1 MGMRRVA
8 LGGAAALALSW
19 LVRAGQPSAPAVV
32 AASARP
38 APAAVSPLPSP
49 DPSLPALPE
58 RSPRNASYS
67 IDARLDPDAHTL
79 EGTLVLD
86 WRHLGDA
93 AVSSFPFHL
102 YWNAFR
108 NTLSTSARGERRPV
122 APPYSDEE
130 RDRRFGYIE
139 VRSVRLLGPPAD
151 TGAGAGA
158 PGTELLPTLRYVQ
171 PDDGNPEDRTV
182 MEVTAPAAVPPQGS
196 ARFRIE
202 WTARIPHGDV
212 GRAGWVHDYHCIA
225 QWFPKIGVLR
235 PDGWNAHQFHA
246 TTEFFSDYGVYDVR
260 LNVPEGFVVGATGAL
275 VGTVPGPTPGTR
287 TLHFHQDDVHDFAWT
302 ASRRFQVRD
311 DRFDDPG
318 YPPVSIRL
326 LVQPEHE
333 HLASRYIEATKIAL
347 RSYGAWGAPYPYAQV
362 TVVDPAWASASGGM
376 EYPTLFTGGTSIRAP
391 RALQSPEGVTIHECG
406 HQFWYGLVGTNEFEE
421 AWLDE
426 GFNSYH
432 DDKAAQMA
440 LGPRGWSHRYF
451 GPAGLSRG
459 LRAPWPVVAPG
470 VRIGRGEES
479 LSALR
484 RAGKSD
490 VMVRRAWEYG
500 SREAYSLNSYGKP
513 ALSLLTLERLLGEDT
528 MNRVLRTYARRYR
541 FAHPTSEDFIATVSE
556 VAGRDYRW
564 YFDQT
569 WFSSDLCD
577 YAVEVK
583 NDPVRL
589 AGFTSAPGGAPVLAP
604 PPRAPERDSG
614 PVEAE
619 VTVRRLGEVRMPVE
633 VLVEFADGRAVR
645 EAWDGQYRWTRFRYT
660 GARVK
665 RAVVDPERKV
675 MIDVNPANN
684 SWVEE
689 NGDARRAAAKWAARW
704 MFWLQHLLELHTVLG

>member
-1 MGMRRVA
+1 MGMRRLA
-8 LGGAAALALSW
+8 LLSAAAAALSW
-19 LVRAGQPSAPAVV
+19 LASGGPAPVPAAAAAAPSSAPA
-32 AASARP
+32 ASPPPVPDTA
-38 APAAVSPLPSP
+38 LPP
-49 DPSLPALPE
+49 LPE

-67 IDARLDPDAHTL
+67 IDARLDPDNHTL
-79 EGTLVLD
+79 EGKLVLE
-86 WRHLGDA
+86 WRNLGA
-93 AVSSFPFHL
+93 APVSSFPFHL

-122 APPYSDEE
+122 TPASSDEE
-130 RDRRFGYIE
+130 RNRRFGYIE
-139 VRSVRLLGPPAD
+139 VRSVRLLGGPAETD
-151 TGAGAGA
+151 
-158 PGTELLPTLRYVQ
+158 LLPTLRYVQ
-171 PDDGNPEDRTV
+171 PDDGNPDDRTV
-182 MEVTAPAAVPPQGS
+182 MEVQAPSPVPPGGT

-212 GRAGWVHDYHCIA
+212 GRAGWVHDYHFIA

-235 PDGWNAHQFHA
+235 ADGWNAHQFHA

-260 LNVPEGFVVGATGAL
+260 LNVPDGYVVGATGAL
-275 VGTVPGPTPGTR
+275 VGTVPGPAAGTR

-302 ASRRFQVRD
+302 ASRRFQERD

-333 HLASRYIEATKIAL
+333 HLASRYIEATKITL

-362 TVVDPAWASASGGM
+362 TVVDPAWTSASGGM
-376 EYPTLFTGGTSIRAP
+376 EYPTLFTGGTAIRAP
-391 RALQSPEGVTIHECG
+391 LALQSPEGVTIHECG

-432 DDKAAQMA
+432 DEKAAQAA
-440 LGPRGWSHRYF
+440 LGPRGWSKRYF
-451 GPAGLSRG
+451 GPAALSRG

-470 VRIGRGEES
+470 VRIGRGEGD
-479 LSALR
+479 LAALR
-484 RAGKSD
+484 RAGKTD
-490 VMVRRAWEYG
+490 VMARRAWEYG
-500 SREAYSLNSYGKP
+500 SREAYTLNAYGKP
-513 ALSLLTLERLLGEDT
+513 QLSLQTLEGILGDDVMT
-528 MNRVLRTYARRYR
+528 RVLRTYARRYR
-541 FAHPTSEDFIATVSE
+541 FAHPTSADFIATVNE
-556 VAGRDYRW
+556 VTGRDYGW

-583 NDPVRL
+583 NEPGRALSGYTADA
-589 AGFTSAPGGAPVLAP
+589 AGTPSLVP
-604 PPRAPERDSG
+604 PPRGSGTDAG

-619 VTVRRLGEVRMPVE
+619 VTVRRLGEVRMPVD
-633 VLVEFADGRAVR
+633 VVVEFADGKSVR

-665 RAVVDPERKV
+665 RAVVDPGRKL

-689 NGDARRAAAKWAARW
+689 EGLARRAATKWAARW
-704 MFWLQHLLELHTVLG
+704 MFWLQHLLELHTVVG